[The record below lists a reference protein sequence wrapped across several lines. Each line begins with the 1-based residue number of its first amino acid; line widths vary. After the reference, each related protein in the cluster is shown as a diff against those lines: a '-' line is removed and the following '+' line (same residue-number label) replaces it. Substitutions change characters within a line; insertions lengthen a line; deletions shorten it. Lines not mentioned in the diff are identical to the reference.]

1 MFHAAVRKR
10 EGEESVQNIAI
21 IGAGCSVATLPVAEI
36 CHYYNLPM
44 VSGLLGAWVDRWLGG
59 WMVQLVGGWMG
70 VWMGGWVDGWMGG

>member
-44 VSGLLGAWVDRWLGG
+44 VSGWL
-59 WMVQLVGGWMG
+59 
-70 VWMGGWVDGWMGG
+70 GGWVDGCVDG